1 MTAIQPRS
9 LAELLGVKPKKKPF
23 TALDL
28 AEAIGAGLP
37 VATVDRLCAAIAPGD
52 ASLRHRLVPRAT
64 LARRQ
69 RSAVQR
75 LSAEESGRLARLAQV
90 WAMAIEVWGSQAAAQ
105 RFMAEPH
112 PLLGGRIPRE
122 IATETDIGARAVEDL
137 LGGLKYGTAV

>member
-1 MTAIQPRS
+1 MVAVQPRS
-9 LAELLGVKPKKKPF
+9 LAELLGVKPRKAAF

-28 AEAIGAGLP
+28 AEAIRAGLP
-37 VATVDRLCAAIAPGD
+37 VATIDRLCAVIAPGD
-52 ASLRHRLVPRAT
+52 PSLRHRIVPRAT

-69 RSAVQR
+69 RAAMGR

-90 WAMAIEVWGSQAAAQ
+90 WSLATDVWGSDAAARQ
-105 RFMAEPH
+105 FMAEPH

-122 IATETDIGARAVEDL
+122 VATETDIGARAVEDL